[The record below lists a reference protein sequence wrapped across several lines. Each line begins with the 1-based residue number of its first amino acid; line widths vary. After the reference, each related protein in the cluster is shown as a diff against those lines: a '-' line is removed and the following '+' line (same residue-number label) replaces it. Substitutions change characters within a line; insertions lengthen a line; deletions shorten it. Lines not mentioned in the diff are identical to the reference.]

1 MGFTG
6 WYWSGK
12 TTVLCG
18 SAAGYTIGFSS
29 SNPKMSNSM
38 TTTILT
44 TLKMVRTGDKK
55 ESRHTK
61 KAVTIKSTTFLAPT
75 MHRVSWLS
83 EKR

>member
-1 MGFTG
+1 
-6 WYWSGK
+6 
-12 TTVLCG
+12 
-18 SAAGYTIGFSS
+18 
-29 SNPKMSNSM
+29 MSNSM